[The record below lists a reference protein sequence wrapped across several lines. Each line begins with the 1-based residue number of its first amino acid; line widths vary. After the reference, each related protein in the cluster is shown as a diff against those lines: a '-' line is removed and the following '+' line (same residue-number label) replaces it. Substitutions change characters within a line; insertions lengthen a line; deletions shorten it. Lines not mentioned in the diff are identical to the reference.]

1 MATQVP
7 VKKSLGSRTGGLM
20 RPPGMFEEME
30 RWMESMLPDRWSDPF
45 HFNRGAAE
53 FGPKV
58 DLVDREA
65 EVVVRAAVPGFN
77 KADIEVSATD
87 NAVTIR
93 GKAREEHKE
102 EEKGEYYHREIRT
115 EDFLRT
121 VRLPCFVDDSKAKA
135 TFKQGMLE
143 VVLPKVEE
151 NKRHAVEIE

>member
-1 MATQVP
+1 
-7 VKKSLGSRTGGLM
+7 
-20 RPPGMFEEME
+20 MFEEME
-30 RWMESMLPDRWSDPF
+30 RWMGGMLPERWGEPF
-45 HFNRGAAE
+45 HFNRSAAE

-65 EVVVRAAVPGFN
+65 EVVLRAAVPGFD

-102 EEKGEYYHREIRT
+102 EEGEYFHREIRT

-121 VRLPCFVDDSKAKA
+121 VRLPCFVDDNKARA
-135 TFKQGMLE
+135 TFKQGVLE
-143 VVLPKVEE
+143 IVLPKVEE
-151 NKRHAVEIE
+151 NKRHTVTIE

>member
-7 VKKSLGSRTGGLM
+7 VERPRKSRVGGLI

-30 RWMESMLPDRWSDPF
+30 RWMEGMLPEKWGEPF
-45 HFNRGAAE
+45 HFNRSAAE

-58 DLVDREA
+58 DLIDREA
-65 EVVVRAAVPGFN
+65 EIVVRAAVPGFK

-87 NAVTIR
+87 NSLTIR

-102 EEKGEYYHREIRT
+102 EEGEYYHREIRA

-121 VRLPCFVDDSKAKA
+121 VRLPCFVDDGKAKA
-135 TFKQGMLE
+135 TFKEGMLE

>member
-7 VKKSLGSRTGGLM
+7 VKKSRQSRAGGLM

-30 RWMESMLPDRWSDPF
+30 RWMEGMLPERWAEPF
-45 HFNRGAAE
+45 HFNRSAAE

-58 DLVDREA
+58 DLLDREA

-77 KADIEVSATD
+77 KDDIEVSATD
-87 NAVTIR
+87 NTVTIR
-93 GKAREEHKE
+93 GKAEEELKE
-102 EEKGEYYHREIRT
+102 EEGEYYHREIRT

-121 VRLPCFVDDSKAKA
+121 IRLPCFVDDSKAKA
-135 TFKQGMLE
+135 SFKEGMLE
-143 VVLPKVEE
+143 VVLPKIEE